1 MKNQRAK
8 PDPVLYLSLMHLSKS
23 KDYLFMTKDIIDA
36 FCSLLKRD
44 VKEAYK
50 SKGNALVSVL
60 AANLLMSALRH
71 ERQWP
76 DLLVKVYIEDAV
88 GERVWVDHPDCKG
101 FVENI
106 CTAFETKMPQFFGA
120 GGSGTTGGGAGS
132 KTPVT
137 EGAGT
142 GRESPGLQGGGSR
155 SGSGSATPTRP
166 GTDEDSQGMMMVTSE
181 SLPINVVNLGT
192 SEGLSASTSPNP
204 TAAASSVDSVQIQP
218 RFESVRDTIEQIVIE
233 VVRDQFNRRQGGSD
247 NITRSFIKFLTSVCG
262 LLEVRHMVLA
272 KLEMW
277 IMNPKISRAAQE
289 LLMAVAMN
297 CNTHSHQDV
306 EVIGG
311 FTKFRFKNKPNINLY
326 LSVSNL

>member
-1 MKNQRAK
+1 MSGPTALGKPKPKVMRPSPPSSVGAISAVNIDNQWENSAVECDPTELTRAVEEAEASETSEGLLLGAIKLLKNQRAK

-88 GERVWVDHPDCKG
+88 GERIWVDHPDCKG

-120 GGSGTTGGGAGS
+120 GSGSTSGGAGS

-142 GRESPGLQGGGSR
+142 GRESPGLQGSGSR

-181 SLPINVVNLGT
+181 ALPINVVNLGGT
-192 SEGLSASTSPNP
+192 DSLSASTSPNP
-204 TAAASSVDSVQIQP
+204 AMSSGDSVQIQP
-218 RFESVRDTIEQIVIE
+218 RFDSIREAIEQIVIE
-233 VVRDQFNRRQGGSD
+233 VVRDQFNR
-247 NITRSFIKFLTSVCG
+247 
-262 LLEVRHMVLA
+262 
-272 KLEMW
+272 
-277 IMNPKISRAAQE
+277 
-289 LLMAVAMN
+289 
-297 CNTHSHQDV
+297 
-306 EVIGG
+306 
-311 FTKFRFKNKPNINLY
+311 
-326 LSVSNL
+326 